1 MGAANL
7 DSARAR
13 VRRSNGPAG
22 RRPGPCP
29 PVSEALVTVYSRV
42 YIRLTV
48 VALHS
53 PRAVRAP
60 HQLPPG
66 RHGLARSFVARNQ
79 RERILAAVAQ
89 VASVGGYG
97 GMSVQDIVREAG
109 VSRRTFY
116 EQFKNKDQAFL
127 AAYDEASGR
136 LLASVRAAFERET
149 TMEGRVRAGLGTF
162 LDLLAASP
170 AFAKMCIVE
179 VLAAGPQAI
188 SRRARTLEEFSGYFE
203 DSASTLLGRDAPS
216 PLIAETIVG
225 GVYEAVYRRIAR
237 GETADLPRLLPD
249 LVESALL
256 PYVGERVAHQQRRM
270 LLDPPRA

>member
-1 MGAANL
+1 
-7 DSARAR
+7 
-13 VRRSNGPAG
+13 
-22 RRPGPCP
+22 
-29 PVSEALVTVYSRV
+29 
-42 YIRLTV
+42 
-48 VALHS
+48 VALDS
-53 PRAVRAP
+53 PRAARAP

-89 VASVGGYG
+89 VASTRGYG

-116 EQFKNKDQAFL
+116 EQFKNKDHAFL

-136 LLASVRAAFERET
+136 LLAAVRAAFEGEK
-149 TMEGRVRAGLGTF
+149 TMEGRASAGFSAF
-162 LDLLAASP
+162 LQLLAASP

-179 VLAAGPQAI
+179 VLAAGPDAI
-188 SRRARTLEEFSGYFE
+188 ARRARTMEEFTGYFE
-203 DSASTLLGRDAPS
+203 SSAGELLGGDAPS

-225 GVYEAVYRRIAR
+225 GVYETVYRRIAR

-256 PYVGERVAHQQRRM
+256 PYVGEQRAAAQRK
-270 LLDPPRA
+270 LLLGEQPA